1 MQLIDTHTHLFVEQ
15 FNEDRAETIE
25 RAIHAGVSHF
35 FLPHIDSETTEPF
48 YELCELY
55 PNHMFPLMGV
65 HPSSIKSDY
74 KKELDHVFKQY
85 EIVKNRIP
93 QAKFYGV
100 GEIGI
105 DLYWDKTH
113 LKEQQDAFTQ
123 QLLFAKDQNLPI
135 IIHARDSFNELFEIV
150 DKHNNEKLTGIFH
163 CFTGNEQQAQHII
176 DYGGFKMG
184 LGGVLTFK
192 KSGLDK
198 VIKQFELSHFVLET
212 DSPYLA
218 PTPYRG
224 KRNESSYLSTVAQK
238 LAEVFE
244 TDVKTV
250 AEVTTQ
256 NAKAIFGI

>member
-15 FNEDRAETIE
+15 FDEDRAEAVQ
-25 RAIHAGVSHF
+25 RAIDAGITKF
-35 FLPHIDSETTEPF
+35 FLPHIDSETTEAF
-48 YELCELY
+48 YELCHQFPQY
-55 PNHMFPLMGV
+55 MFPLMGV
-65 HPSSIKSDY
+65 HPSSIKEDY

-85 EIVKNRIP
+85 EIVKDRIP

-113 LKEQQDAFTQ
+113 LKEQQDAFIQ
-123 QLLFAKDQNLPI
+123 QLLFAKDQQLPI
-135 IIHARDSFNELFEIV
+135 IIHARDSFNELFELV
-150 DKHNNEKLTGIFH
+150 DKHNDDKLTGIFH

-192 KSGLDK
+192 NSGLDK
-198 VIKQFELSHFVLET
+198 VVKQFDLSHFVLET

-218 PTPYRG
+218 PTPHRG
-224 KRNESSYLSTVAQK
+224 KRNESTYLTLVAQK
-238 LAEVFE
+238 LANVFE
-244 TDVKTV
+244 TDLKTV
-250 AEVTTQ
+250 ADLTTQ